1 MSLKSR
7 SMTGGKGMN
16 GPVESKPSQGAV
28 KKGWGKGGT
37 GKGPK
42 LRGK

>member
-1 MSLKSR
+1 MAINSKSP
-7 SMTGGKGMN
+7 TGGKGMN
-16 GPVESKPSQGAV
+16 GPVVSKPSQGAV

-42 LRGK
+42 LKGK